1 MRDAPGG
8 SSSLVNP
15 FVGLR
20 AYEEHEAHLFFGR
33 DGQSDDL
40 AARLARKRF
49 VAVVGMSGC
58 GKSSLVRAGLLPTLH
73 GGFVASAGSG
83 WRIAVMRPGYA
94 PLASLATV
102 LCGALCGTEEL
113 TAPVLSPEL
122 IESTLRRG
130 SLGLV
135 DAVQQARLP
144 HDENLLV
151 VVDQFEELFRFR
163 QDDGGARADADA
175 AAFVKLLVEAH
186 QHAAA
191 PIYVMLTMR
200 SDYLGECARFRGL
213 PEAMNESQYL
223 VPRMNRDERR
233 QAIEG
238 PVGVGG
244 ARISPRLVQGLLND
258 VGEDPDQLPILQHAL
273 MRTWQ
278 RWETHRQ
285 DGSPLDL
292 DDYEAIGTMTRAL
305 SEHADEAYRDLS
317 GDHRR
322 IAERAFKR
330 LSERGPDNRE
340 IRRPTPFGELC
351 NMAGAPR
358 RDVLAVIDC
367 FRSPAYS
374 FLMPSISSPIQS
386 DTFVDIAHES
396 LIRKWQR
403 LARWVNEEAESR
415 AAYARLADAAKR
427 HRDGKAGLWRN
438 PELGLARDW
447 FVRERPTAHW
457 AEQYGGEFAL
467 ADDFLRRSLRRALAI
482 RGAIAT
488 VALALVGLTLY
499 SISAR
504 QRAEELATRQQ
515 QMARVA
521 LDAVKK
527 LTYDLPNK
535 LVQIPGALDTVAEV
549 YEENKRI
556 LDQVRDIA
564 GQNQATAREFASNS
578 MRMGDLWRQ
587 QGDLA
592 RARLEYERALPLYQ
606 LVAQNDPTNP
616 NWQRDISIY
625 YERIGNVELESNDFS
640 GAASAYRTGLK
651 IVERL
656 VHEDPSNSEWRRA
669 LSLLHEKIGDV
680 LLRQGNP
687 ESALS
692 EYRIDLDIAMD
703 LADANRQNAGLR
715 KDLATSHER
724 MAAALSAMGR
734 TREAADHTRAAQEIG
749 MSPPRD

>member
-1 MRDAPGG
+1 MDAPGA
-8 SSSLVNP
+8 SSTLVNP

-20 AYEEHEAHLFFGR
+20 PYEEHEAHLFFGR

-49 VAVVGMSGC
+49 VAVVGLSGC
-58 GKSSLVRAGLLPTLH
+58 GKSSLVRAGLLPTLQ
-73 GGFVASAGSG
+73 GGFVASAGPD
-83 WRIAVMRPGYA
+83 WRIALMRPGAA
-94 PLASLATV
+94 PLASLAAV
-102 LCGALCGTEEL
+102 LCTALRGTEESIGP
-113 TAPVLSPEL
+113 AVPPDR

-135 DAVQQARLP
+135 DAVHQARLP

-163 QDDGGARADADA
+163 RGEGAAQADADA
-175 AAFVKLLVEAH
+175 AAFVKLLIEAH
-186 QHAAA
+186 QQTAV
-191 PIYVMLTMR
+191 PVYVMLTMR
-200 SDYLGECARFRGL
+200 SDFLGECARFRGL

-244 ARISPRLVQGLLND
+244 ARVSPRLVQRLLND

-278 RWETHRQ
+278 RWETHRH

-292 DDYEAIGTMTRAL
+292 DDYEAIGTMARAL
-305 SEHADEAYRDLS
+305 SEHADEAYRGLS
-317 GDHRR
+317 EDHGR
-322 IAERAFKR
+322 IAERVFKR
-330 LSERGPDNRE
+330 LTERGADNRE

-351 NMAGAPR
+351 SVVGAPQ
-358 RDVLAVIDC
+358 RDVLEVIDC

-374 FLMPSISSPIQS
+374 FLMPSLDSPMRN

-403 LARWVNEEAESR
+403 LARWVNEEADSR

-427 HRDGKAGLWRN
+427 HRDGKSGLWRN
-438 PELGLARDW
+438 PELGLARAW
-447 FVRERPTAHW
+447 FARERPSASW

-467 ADDFLRRSLRRALAI
+467 ADDFLRRSLHRALAI
-482 RGAIAT
+482 RAAIAV

-499 SISAR
+499 SLSAR
-504 QRAEELATRQQ
+504 QRAEELAARQQ

-521 LDAVKK
+521 LDAVRK
-527 LTYDLPNK
+527 LTYDLPDK
-535 LVQIPGALDTVAEV
+535 LVRIPGALDSVAEV
-549 YEENKRI
+549 YDENRRI
-556 LDQVRDIA
+556 LDQIREIA

-578 MRMGDLWRQ
+578 MRLGDLWRQ
-587 QGDLA
+587 RGDLT
-592 RARLEYERALPLYQ
+592 RARLEYQRALPLYE

-625 YERIGNVELESNDFS
+625 YERIGNIDLESNDLP
-640 GAASAYRTGLK
+640 GAAAAYRKGLG

-656 VHEDPSNSEWRRA
+656 AQEDPHNPEWKRA

-680 LLRQGNP
+680 LLEQGNP
-687 ESALS
+687 EAALS
-692 EYRIDLDIAMD
+692 EYRIDLDIARD
-703 LADANRQNAGLR
+703 LVDADRQNAGLR

-724 MAAALSAMGR
+724 MAEALSSVGR
-734 TREAADHTRAAQEIG
+734 TREAAEHIRAAQEIR
-749 MSPPRD
+749 MSLPRE